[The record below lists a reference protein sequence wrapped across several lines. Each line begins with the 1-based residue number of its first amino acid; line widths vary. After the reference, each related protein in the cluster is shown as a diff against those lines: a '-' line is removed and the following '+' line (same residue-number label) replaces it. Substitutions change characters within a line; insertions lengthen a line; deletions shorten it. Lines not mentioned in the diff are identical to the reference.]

1 MNELR
6 KIWRVPLGLT
16 IPAFAILLVVF
27 GVPAIQLFLISTN
40 APSFSITNY
49 HAFFEQPGN
58 ILILLQT
65 IKVSVVTTFICLI
78 IGYPTAYLIVNASKT
93 ASAALI
99 VLVFIP
105 WLTSGLVR
113 TYAWTVILG
122 DRGLINN
129 VLIGIGIIS
138 TPLSLLYNRLA
149 VYIGMVHI
157 VLPIMILPLVS
168 VMYGI
173 DKSLVAAAR
182 SMGARPVLAFWRVF
196 FPLSLPAVR
205 SGTLLVFVVCLGF
218 YITPQALGGL
228 SDAMLSNFIAAQLTN
243 SLDFGP
249 IAAEAFILLLIA
261 IIMLSLFGLDLSG
274 TQSQPDSVRKSEYGW
289 ASALRTLRRQV
300 GEFVVPLRARRWP
313 KQLYQP
319 VHSGRSWNTLAAIFV
334 ILVMMFLLF
343 PGLIVIVMSFSA
355 GAFLEFPPSGFSL
368 KWYRSFFGDSSW
380 TGAFWNSLQI
390 GVMVTVLSTVTGTLA
405 AFGLTRTSS
414 RIRRVLMLIILTPIT
429 FPTIVVGVACY
440 LGLVNLG
447 LIGTKIGVVLA
458 HSIGAIA
465 YVVVIVAATLS
476 NFDQRLEQA
485 AKSMRAGPIRT
496 FVRVTLPLIRPGII
510 GGAVFAFISSFDEVV
525 VTSLVSGFSLRTLP
539 LKMLENMNQQ
549 IDPTIA
555 AVGALLVLMP
565 VLWIAALY
573 LTLWRSRRAHEAGL
587 PLAGLADR
595 AEVPS
600 SAAGQRQ

>member
-1 MNELR
+1 MDALR
-6 KIWRVPLGLT
+6 KMWRVPLGLT
-16 IPAFAILLVVF
+16 VPAFAILLVVF
-27 GVPAIQLFLISTN
+27 AVPAIQLFLISVD
-40 APSFSITNY
+40 APSFSLGNY
-49 HAFFEQPGN
+49 LGFFAQSGN
-58 ILILLQT
+58 ILILFQT
-65 IKVSVVTTFICLI
+65 IKVSVLTTFICLI

-122 DRGLINN
+122 DHGLINN
-129 VLIGIGIIS
+129 VLIELNIIS
-138 TPLSLLYNRLA
+138 SPLSLLYNRLA

-182 SMGARPVLAFWRVF
+182 SMGARPSHAFWRVF

-228 SDAMLSNFIAAQLTN
+228 SDAMLSNYIAAQLGS
-243 SLDFGP
+243 SLELGP
-249 IAAEAFILLLIA
+249 VAAEAFILLLIA
-261 IIMLSLFGLDLSG
+261 TIMLSVFGLDVSG
-274 TQSQPDSVRKSEYGW
+274 TQSHFGAVHKSERNRPSCSGK
-289 ASALRTLRRQV
+289 LRRKISEV
-300 GEFVVPLRARRWP
+300 AVPLRARRWTGH
-313 KQLYQP
+313 LYRP
-319 VHSGRSWNTLAAIFV
+319 VHSAKWWNTLASLFV
-334 ILVMMFLLF
+334 ALVMMYLLF
-343 PGLIVIVMSFSA
+343 PGLIVVVMSFSA
-355 GAFLEFPPSGFSL
+355 GAYLEFPPSGFSL
-368 KWYRSFFGDSSW
+368 QWYRSFFNDPSW
-380 TGAFWNSLQI
+380 TAAFWNSLQI
-390 GVMVTVLSTVTGTLA
+390 GLMVTVLSTAVGTLA

-414 RIRRVLMLIILTPIT
+414 RARKFLTMIILMPIT
-429 FPTIVVGVACY
+429 FPVIVVGVASY

-447 LIGTKIGVVLA
+447 LIGTKMGIVLA
-458 HSIGAIA
+458 HSLGAIA
-465 YVVVIVAATLS
+465 YVVVIVAATLA

-525 VTSLVSGFSLRTLP
+525 ITSLVSGFSLRTLP

-565 VLWIAALY
+565 VLWIATLY
-573 LTLWRSRRAHEAGL
+573 FTLWRSRRAHEGGLAPAGL
-587 PLAGLADR
+587 SHRP
-595 AEVPS
+595 EVPS
-600 SAAGQRQ
+600 NIAA